1 MSILYNEQPL
11 TVNPELAKSKE
22 HMYRIRY
29 KSYYGIAFNS
39 EYVIHHIDQDK
50 SNNKISNLILLPRN
64 LHTKLHTCWGLYRL
78 SDSKLY
84 EKIFDTLPAT
94 IDDFRNLMNIQKE
107 LLPWIKFKEHLD
119 FCKDNGLDYDFE
131 FPQGIMPVYALK
143 GEMIRCQ

>member
-1 MSILYNEQPL
+1 
-11 TVNPELAKSKE
+11 
-22 HMYRIRY
+22 MYRIRY

-84 EKIFDTLPAT
+84 EKIFDIFPGT
-94 IDDFRNLMNIQKE
+94 IDDFSNLINMQKE
-107 LLPWIKFKEHLD
+107 LLPWMKFKERLD
-119 FCKDNGLDYDFE
+119 FYKDNGWEYDFE
-131 FPQGIMPVYALK
+131 FPQGITSTYVFK
-143 GEMIRCQ
+143 GEMIECQQYAFTNQKTSQ